1 MTRLERVNRQITA
14 TKEKIAELTERLR
27 GLERQKTDMENVD
40 ILKMI
45 HGFNASKEEI
55 QAFLK
60 SRENETESYA
70 NSRQNS
76 LRTNFKEGEDVI
88 SED

>member
-1 MTRLERVNRQITA
+1 MTRLERVNGQIT
-14 TKEKIAELTERLR
+14 TKKEKIAELTERLR